1 MVYTG
6 ETFADSTFEP
16 IEIKMKQKSAFDI
29 FTKPI
34 CWNEI
39 KKEKDPH

>member
-1 MVYTG
+1 
-6 ETFADSTFEP
+6 
-16 IEIKMKQKSAFDI
+16 MKQKSAFDI

-39 KKEKDPH
+39 KKRERPALSRNDTHKYSLQANDI

>member
-29 FTKPI
+29 FTKLE
-34 CWNEI
+34 WDK